1 MVSDTTTSPSVLSF
15 AEPEGLKA
23 RGTLIVIPGRGE
35 QPAVYTRFGQ
45 RLANDAYR
53 VLVVGD
59 PTSDHTPGEHTPSD
73 HTPSDHTP
81 SEHTPAEHTPELLT
95 VQFEELT
102 LQLEQLAAE
111 ARAPVV
117 LVGSDT
123 GALFAA
129 AIAAEDRLPAVAG
142 LILAGLPSVE
152 TAASTETDSA
162 APADRWESELDARTT
177 CPTHRGRI
185 SDQLVTPGALY
196 GQVPAELFER
206 AALASIEQPI
216 LGLHGQDDPI
226 SPLDRARE
234 LLSAAPSAELV
245 SIVGGR
251 HDVLNDQTHRTVA
264 ATTVLWLERL
274 RADTGLAPIA
284 HPEPAGASV
293 A

>member
-1 MVSDTTTSPSVLSF
+1 VVSDTTTSPSVLSF

-59 PTSDHTPGEHTPSD
+59 PTSAHTPARTPFAHTPSE
-73 HTPSDHTP
+73 HTP
-81 SEHTPAEHTPELLT
+81 SEHTPAEHEPELLT
-95 VQFEELT
+95 VQLEELT

-111 ARAPVV
+111 APAPVV

-152 TAASTETDSA
+152 TAASPDTDSA

-185 SDQLVTPGALY
+185 SDRRRSSSRSWDCTDRTTRSARWS
-196 GQVPAELFER
+196 VPA
-206 AALASIEQPI
+206 SC
-216 LGLHGQDDPI
+216 
-226 SPLDRARE
+226 SP
-234 LLSAAPSAELV
+234 
-245 SIVGGR
+245 R
-251 HDVLNDQTHRTVA
+251 HR
-264 ATTVLWLERL
+264 R
-274 RADTGLAPIA
+274 R
-284 HPEPAGASV
+284 SS
-293 A
+293 